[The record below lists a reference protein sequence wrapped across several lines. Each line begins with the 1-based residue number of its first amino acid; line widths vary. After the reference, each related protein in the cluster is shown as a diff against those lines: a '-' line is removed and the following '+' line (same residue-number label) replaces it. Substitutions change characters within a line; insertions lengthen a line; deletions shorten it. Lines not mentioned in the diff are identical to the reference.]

1 MWNPFKKK
9 DPLEGQRANYALAFD
24 IVPKVLNAFRTGYMP
39 FTELE
44 KTSTYIAFADNCKNI
59 IKWKKIQISGTDFKS
74 YQDKHMIII
83 RFPEPFTLS
92 SAKAGIIVVDK
103 KYHQTRYFTLEA
115 SFGGCMIVEISGQKR
130 NNTGVTVADKEDLT
144 EFASIVFSLAIKQDN
159 NNFASTEPVTNKPE
173 QAGTGERVIA
183 LSLNTLI
190 EQMSARYSEWKG
202 LFTVTPMADHVL
214 VKCHKGFDDTNTRKA
229 IPCLWRRKS
238 FVDNCKMF
246 DVKRIVFLDS
256 VNHTF
261 DELKPMEIDIST
273 LS

>member
-44 KTSTYIAFADNCKNI
+44 KTSTYIAYADNCKNI

-103 KYHQTRYFTLEA
+103 KNRQTRYFTLES
-115 SFGGCMIVEISGQKR
+115 SFGGCMIVEILGRDR
-130 NNTGVTVADKEDLT
+130 NNTGITIADKEDLT
-144 EFASIVFSLAIKQDN
+144 EFASIVFNLAIKDQ
-159 NNFASTEPVTNKPE
+159 
-173 QAGTGERVIA
+173 
-183 LSLNTLI
+183 
-190 EQMSARYSEWKG
+190 WK
-202 LFTVTPMADHVL
+202 
-214 VKCHKGFDDTNTRKA
+214 
-229 IPCLWRRKS
+229 
-238 FVDNCKMF
+238 
-246 DVKRIVFLDS
+246 
-256 VNHTF
+256 
-261 DELKPMEIDIST
+261 
-273 LS
+273 

>member
-24 IVPKVLNAFRTGYMP
+24 IVPKVLNAFRTGNML

-44 KTSTYIAFADNCKNI
+44 KKSTFIAFADDSKNI
-59 IKWKKIQISGTDFKS
+59 IKWKKITISGTDFKS

-103 KYHQTRYFTLEA
+103 RNRQTRYFTLEA
-115 SFGGCMIVEISGQKR
+115 SFGGCMIVEISEQNR
-130 NNTGVTVADKEDLT
+130 DNTGITIADKEDLT
-144 EFASIVFSLAIKQDN
+144 EFASIVFNLAIKQN
-159 NNFASTEPVTNKPE
+159 EHKSASTEQVVNNME
-173 QAGTGERVIA
+173 QAGAGESVIA
-183 LSLNTLI
+183 LSLNALI

-214 VKCHKGFDDTNTRKA
+214 VKCHKGFEDSNTRKA

-238 FVDNCKMF
+238 FIENCKMF
-246 DVKRIVFLDS
+246 KVKRIVFLDT
-256 VNHTF
+256 VNRTF
-261 DELKPMEIDIST
+261 DELKPMEINESI
-273 LS
+273 LP

>member
-24 IVPKVLNAFRTGYMP
+24 IVPKVLNAFNTGNIP
-39 FTELE
+39 LTELE
-44 KTSTYIAFADNCKNI
+44 NVSTFMNLADDSKNI
-59 IKWKKIQISGTDFKS
+59 IKWKKMTISGTDFKN

-115 SFGGCMIVEISGQKR
+115 SFGGCMIVEISEQNR
-130 NNTGVTVADKEDLT
+130 NNTGITIADKEDLT
-144 EFASIVFSLAIKQDN
+144 EFASIVFSLAIKQDEN
-159 NNFASTEPVTNKPE
+159 KSASTE
-173 QAGTGERVIA
+173 QAGAGESVIA

-214 VKCHKGFDDTNTRKA
+214 VKCNKGFDDTNTRKA

-256 VNHTF
+256 VNRTF
-261 DELKPMEIDIST
+261 DELKPLEIDSST
-273 LS
+273 LP

>member
-24 IVPKVLNAFRTGYMP
+24 IIPKVINAFSSGNISL
-39 FTELE
+39 TELE
-44 KTSTYIAFADNCKNI
+44 NVSTFMNFADGCKRI
-59 IKWKKIQISGTDFKS
+59 IKWKKMTISGADFKS

-103 KYHQTRYFTLEA
+103 RNRQTRYFTLEA
-115 SFGGCMIVEISGQKR
+115 SFGGCMIVEILEQNR
-130 NNTGVTVADKEDLT
+130 NNTGFTIADKDDLT
-144 EFASIVFSLAIKQDN
+144 EFASIVFNLAIKQDGN
-159 NNFASTEPVTNKPE
+159 KSASAELIANKTE
-173 QAGTGERVIA
+173 QAGAGESVIA
-183 LSLNTLI
+183 LSLTTLI
-190 EQMSARYSEWKG
+190 EQMSSRYSEWKG

-214 VKCHKGFDDTNTRKA
+214 VKCHKGFNDTNTRKA

-246 DVKRIVFLDS
+246 DVKRIVFLDP
-256 VNHTF
+256 VNSTF
-261 DELKPMEIDIST
+261 DELRPMGIDVSA
-273 LS
+273 LD